1 MITTRTQFLQY
12 QAAMVSGFGVLKAA
26 NDLRTCSSIVGQG
39 TTEAKGLALIML
51 SNAVRICA
59 TLPDADIKSS
69 PRLCPEQNLTWLD
82 DIPPDEIKFLTEIV
96 AWKIE
101 TDERANAE
109 SPLFF

>member
-26 NDLRTCSSIVGQG
+26 NDLRNCTSIVGQG
-39 TTEAKGLALIML
+39 TTEAKALALVML

-59 TLPDADIKSS
+59 SLPDESISTS

-82 DIPPDEIKFLTEIV
+82 EVPAEEIKFLTEII

-101 TDERANAE
+101 TDERADPE
-109 SPLFF
+109 SPVFF